1 MARTARRLSG
11 DEAENLAL
19 RELQRAGL
27 EPVTRNYQCRH
38 GEIDL
43 IMLDDDCLVFVE
55 VRYRGRGSLVD
66 SIATVDTR
74 KQRKLAHAAAVYL
87 SKHSRFQHHRC
98 RFDVVGVDRPHEG
111 DTQFRWLRDAF
122 RT

>member
-19 RELQRAGL
+19 KELKRAGL
-27 EPVTRNYQCRH
+27 KAVTRNFHCRH

-43 IMLDDDCLVFVE
+43 IMLDGNCLVFVE
-55 VRYRGRGSLVD
+55 VRYRGRGSLVEAV
-66 SIATVDTR
+66 ATVDAR
-74 KQRKLAHAAAVYL
+74 KQRKLAQTAAVYL
-87 SKHSRFQHHRC
+87 SRHSEFQHHPC
-98 RFDVVGVDRPHEG
+98 RFDVVGISERDDG
-111 DTQFRWLRDAF
+111 DCVFRWLNDAF